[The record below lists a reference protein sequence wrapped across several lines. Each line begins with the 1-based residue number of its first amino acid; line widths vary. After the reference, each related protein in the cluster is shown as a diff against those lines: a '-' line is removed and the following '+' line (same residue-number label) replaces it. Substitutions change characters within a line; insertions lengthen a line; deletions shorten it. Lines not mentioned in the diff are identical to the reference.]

1 MRAFLAL
8 ASLVL
13 AACAS
18 IPGGELR
25 FVDEPECIVVSDRVS
40 YRMEGQGRLGIGAE
54 RGLFPGVYRGVLNNS
69 EGTLFEGD
77 KRPIFFRHDE
87 LPAGVYLLFSGGVWL
102 PKNTESRPWFY
113 SLNTGDIAGNKTSD
127 IDLYERDQAS
137 AAQNLG
143 GAADIYSAAPWLG
156 PGGALVASAV
166 ESLIMPSFRGMRL
179 LLWEISDETFAHLLR
194 ASLKSGADAG
204 ICLSRPGSGAP
215 Q

>member
-156 PGGALVASAV
+156 PGGALVNAPNLS
-166 ESLIMPSFRGMRL
+166 EPCHTPL
-179 LLWEISDETFAHLLR
+179 L
-194 ASLKSGADAG
+194 
-204 ICLSRPGSGAP
+204 
-215 Q
+215 